1 MTTATRPAPSEPAR
15 RGQPHGTG
23 APPGRGPARIVQWCI
38 AHPKRTLALW
48 LLVMIGVTVGG
59 FSMTSHELRDSQGGS
74 GESRQA
80 EAALERAGLQAPI
93 VEVAAVRAATPAAA
107 DRAAR
112 AVAKAWASVPGTGPV
127 AGLDGGVGTQRSAD
141 GRTILLQ
148 TTIAGDLDAA
158 EAKATTL
165 RERATRAAEGARA
178 TVHQS
183 GVASITADAD
193 ARSESGMR
201 TVELLSLPA
210 TLIILLLTFGSVV
223 AALVPLLLAILAVA
237 AGLALGNATSG
248 LVALSD
254 ATASVVVLLGLATTV
269 DYSLFCVKRFREEL
283 AAGALPE
290 AAARATMATVG
301 RAVLVAGSTVVIA
314 LSAMIIAGNAVFT
327 SMAVGSMLVVAV
339 GVLSALTALPAVLM
353 LLGRRIDAGRLPWAR
368 AGAQRS
374 HIEGGRWAAVSGRVV
389 RRPGLSLAAVAA
401 LLLALAAPALQMKLA
416 SADTTTLPQDL
427 SAVQALHVIERA
439 FPSGPSPATVVITGD
454 PARLAAASGTIDE
467 IGQAAMQAAGGR
479 GTVTRTTAK
488 DGGTIAL
495 TVPARDARAL
505 DVEAQTDAVRRA
517 IAPLRAQ
524 LGNGATVR
532 TTGMSAGSADFADAM
547 RRATPI
553 VVGFVLLLAFAL
565 LRGTFG
571 STPLAFGV
579 IALNLLSIGAT
590 YGLITA
596 IFQGTWAQDLLG
608 FTSIGAVVDWLPLF
622 AFVVLF
628 GLSMDYTVIVLE
640 RIREARSEGLT
651 PARATVIGLSHTAVA
666 VTSAASVMVV
676 VFGLF
681 GLIDFLDIKMLG
693 IGMALA
699 VLLDAT
705 IVRAIGLPALVALVG
720 ERWQPRGARTVRP
733 PVQAAT
739 LETA

>member
-1 MTTATRPAPSEPAR
+1 MV
-15 RGQPHGTG
+15 G
-23 APPGRGPARIVQWCI
+23 I
-38 AHPKRTLALW
+38 
-48 LLVMIGVTVGG
+48 TVGG
-59 FSMTSHELRDSQGGS
+59 FSMPANELRDSQSGS

-80 EAALERAGLQAPI
+80 DAALERAGLQAPI
-93 VEVAAVRAATPAAA
+93 VEVVAIRAATPAAA
-107 DRAAR
+107 RRAAR
-112 AVAKAWASVPGTGPV
+112 AVATAWSTVPGTGPV
-127 AGLDGGVGTQRSAD
+127 AGLDADGRAVQRSAD
-141 GRTILLQ
+141 GRTVLLQ
-148 TTIAGDLDAA
+148 TTIAGELADA
-158 EAKATTL
+158 EAKALTL
-165 RERATRAAEGARA
+165 RERGTAAARRAGATA
-178 TVHQS
+178 HQS

-193 ARSESGMR
+193 ARSDAGMR

-210 TLIILLLTFGSVV
+210 TLIILLLTFGSAV
-223 AALVPLLLAILAVA
+223 AALVPLGLAILAVA

-248 LVALSD
+248 IVPLSE

-283 AAGALPE
+283 AGGSVPE
-290 AAARATMATVG
+290 AAARATMDTVG

-314 LSAMIIAGNAVFT
+314 LSAMIIAGSAVFT
-327 SMAVGSMLVVAV
+327 SMAVGSMIVVTV
-339 GVLSALTALPAVLM
+339 GVLSALTVLPAILT

-368 AGAQRS
+368 GGAQRS

-389 RRPGLSLAAVAA
+389 RRPGLALAAVTA
-401 LLLALAAPALQMKLA
+401 LLLALAAPALNLKLA

-427 SAVQALHVIERA
+427 PGVQALHEIERA
-439 FPSGPSPATVVITGD
+439 FPSGPSPATVVITGE
-454 PARLAAASGTIDE
+454 PARLAAASASIDD
-467 IGQAAMQAAGGR
+467 IGVAAMRAAGGS
-479 GTVTRTTAK
+479 GTITRTTSK

-495 TVPARDARAL
+495 TVPARDAKAL
-505 DVEAQTDAVRRA
+505 DVDGQTAAVRRA
-517 IAPLRAQ
+517 IAPLRPQ
-524 LGNGATVR
+524 LGEDATVR
-532 TTGMSAGSADFADAM
+532 VTGMSAGSADFAAAM

-571 STPLAFGV
+571 STPLAVGV

-596 IFQGTWAQDLLG
+596 IFQGTWAEELLG

-640 RIREARSEGLT
+640 RIREARSEGLP

-681 GLIDFLDIKMLG
+681 GLVDFLDLKMLG
-693 IGMALA
+693 VGMALA

-720 ERWQPRGARTVRP
+720 ERWQPRAVRP
-733 PVQAAT
+733 PVQAST
-739 LETA
+739 PTTA